1 MVPEISLRYS
11 RFVVAVGR
19 CVVGLIRIISGINLV
34 FKLIWLRLI
43 VCVTQLIKEQF
54 SIDRSSHQRCSIK
67 KALLKSSQN
76 SQESSCARV
85 SEACNFIKK
94 ETLRNFAKFLRTPS
108 LQNTSGRLLL
118 TIVRGHHQHKSQ
130 TNFQ

>member
-54 SIDRSSHQRCSIK
+54 SIDNDGE
-67 KALLKSSQN
+67 L
-76 SQESSCARV
+76 
-85 SEACNFIKK
+85 
-94 ETLRNFAKFLRTPS
+94 FLWYS
-108 LQNTSGRLLL
+108 
-118 TIVRGHHQHKSQ
+118 
-130 TNFQ
+130 